1 MMDRRFY
8 RWVFTATIITLIVL
22 AQIGVLSSPSSDKNE
37 RVIKIALYP
46 LKTGSDNF
54 LKQTF
59 NYAWCANG
67 KLYRFDVH
75 VLTFE
80 EIRSKDFYSNLK
92 NYDVF
97 IAGASY
103 LSYLVDGKSDVFKKS
118 IERFLSDG
126 GGFYGVCAGAFLA
139 SQGYEN
145 PDNWFEKE
153 TNKGVLRIANVY
165 LNCDFDGE
173 LQYLL
178 KEASWL
184 NPRFGQIPI
193 EVKVN
198 KSSPIPIFKPFKKEV
213 FNISYGG
220 GAGLYIA
227 DSKDSRLGKI
237 YPLLIYNEELME
249 TKPIH
254 FWKRALIGWKK
265 GETIKTDLKG
275 DYAMIATTFN
285 NSGRIVLISSHPEIP
300 VMLNG
305 TIVEFFGRNTLGIP
319 RIVYAWYNG
328 TRLNISKNLWI
339 HRRVVAWL
347 AKVPDEDLPPI
358 EEAIALISKPTSKPF
373 YGIYINDKKFISSK
387 FLTRI
392 LSKLGMSII
401 VGKITVVVYAEGIER
416 IEFLLDNEMKFID
429 YNPPFEWK
437 IEEPI
442 RGRHSIKVIAYSN
455 ETGSFV
461 WDEGHYLFI

>member
-1 MMDRRFY
+1 
-8 RWVFTATIITLIVL
+8 
-22 AQIGVLSSPSSDKNE
+22 VLSSPLSDKNE
-37 RVIKIALYP
+37 IIIRVALYP
-46 LKTGSDNF
+46 LKTGSDIF
-54 LKQTF
+54 LRQAL
-59 NYAWCANG
+59 NYAWYANG
-67 KLYRFDVH
+67 KLYRFDTH
-75 VLTFE
+75 VLTFK

-103 LSYLVDGKSDVFKKS
+103 LSYLVDGKREAFKKS
-118 IERFLSDG
+118 IEKFLSDG
-126 GGFYGVCAGAFLA
+126 KGFYGVCAGAFLA

-145 PDNWFEKE
+145 PDNWFERE

-165 LNCDFDGE
+165 LNCDFDRE

-178 KEASWL
+178 KEASL
-184 NPRFGQIPI
+184 PNPRFGQIPI

-198 KSSPIPIFKPFKKEV
+198 KSSPIPIFKPFRKEV

-227 DSKDSRLGKI
+227 NSKDPRLGKV

-254 FWKRALIGWKK
+254 FWKRVLIGWKK

-275 DYAMIATTFN
+275 NYAMIATTFN

-300 VMLNG
+300 VMVNG

-328 TRLNISKNLWI
+328 TRLNMSKNLWI

-358 EEAIALISKPTSKPF
+358 EEVMVLISKPISKQF
-373 YGIYINDKKFISSK
+373 YGIYINDKKIIPSK
-387 FLTRI
+387 LLPLTTSKILTRI
-392 LSKLGMSII
+392 LTKLLRISII
-401 VGKITVVVYAEGIER
+401 VGKITVAVYAEGVER
-416 IEFLLDNEMKFID
+416 VEFFLDNEMRFVD
-429 YNPPFEWK
+429 RTPPFEWK
-437 IEEPI
+437 IEKPLK
-442 RGRHSIKVIAYSN
+442 GKHSIRVVAYSRN
-455 ETGSFV
+455 GSFV
-461 WDEGHYLFI
+461 WDEGNYLFMRA